1 MAFRTFKADDLTKKL
16 GLALKNE
23 ELFSEVTLIQPSKW
37 LEMTLKIT
45 QKMPKMSEKAKSEA
59 VIFPILWDIANN
71 NADYCTLYSGETLNA
86 DIKKGLNGEC
96 DFIISKGSNILAM
109 SPPVFTLV
117 EAKRQQTIEEA
128 IPQCA
133 AQMVGA
139 ELFNQKKNVPLSRIY
154 GCVTFA
160 DVWKFL
166 KLENNILTIDT
177 NTYYFDNIPLVLGVL
192 QNIVNFY
199 KNQDA

>member
-1 MAFRTFKADDLTKKL
+1 MAFRSFTAEDLTKKL
-16 GLALKNE
+16 GLTLK
-23 ELFSEVTLIQPSKW
+23 SEVLFDDVQLIQPSEW
-37 LEMTLKIT
+37 LAKTLEIT

-59 VIFPILWDIANN
+59 IIFPILWDIANN
-71 NADYCTLYSGETLNA
+71 NADFCTLYSGETLNG

-117 EAKRQQTIEEA
+117 EAKRQQNIEEA
-128 IPQCA
+128 IPQCV

-139 ELFNQKKNVPLSRIY
+139 ELFNQKKKVPLPRIY

-166 KLENNILTIDT
+166 KLENNILTIDV
-177 NTYYFDNIPLVLGVL
+177 NTYYFDNIPLILGAL
-192 QNIVNFY
+192 QTIINFY
-199 KNQDA
+199 KANEN